1 MAGGFDDVLLPV
13 CLWNK
18 VTGGIGWRTTV
29 NEVSGGFELR
39 NQEWQEGRGR
49 WTFDDVGF
57 RKAEMIELEDFHF
70 ERRGA
75 ARGFLYRD
83 PLRSEETAGE
93 VRQLADGN
101 YQLRRPIGSINKL
114 VQKFDQSSL
123 RIYSNPG
130 DVTESFNLDTSN
142 GVVTIT
148 SDLDGRTPF
157 WSGTWYYAVRFEEDQ
172 FSVSQPG
179 RELRFASSF
188 SFIEI
193 RLR

>member
-1 MAGGFDDVLLPV
+1 MASGFDDVLLPA
-13 CLWNK
+13 CIWNK
-18 VTGGIGWRTTV
+18 VEGGIEWRTTINTV
-29 NEVSGGFELR
+29 TAGFEDR
-39 NQEWQEGRGR
+39 NQEWSEGRGR
-49 WTFDDVGF
+49 WSVNNVGL
-57 RKAEMIELEDFHF
+57 RKADMLALEDFHF
-70 ERRGA
+70 QRRGA
-75 ARGFLYRD
+75 ARGFLYKD

-130 DVTESFNLDTSN
+130 DVTESFNLNTTN

-148 SDLDGRTPF
+148 SNLGGRTPF
-157 WSGTWYYAVRFEEDQ
+157 WSGTWYYAVRFEDDI

-179 RELRFASSF
+179 RELRFATRF
-188 SFIEI
+188 GFVEI